1 MIANRLRWVVGVVV
15 WSTSWSVQ
23 AADSFTAGVLSCA
36 AESDRE
42 RRLDCYDR
50 AVASYTAALSSAP
63 RTPANTGAAPAAP
76 VVGAATRVAPAAST
90 ATAVPAGVPAPAPAP
105 TKSVNSDSIPG
116 AAATADTSNPGSPP
130 ASAAGKSAPVPKH
143 IAARIVSIDHFPDY
157 VVVHLD
163 NQQTWK
169 QVSDSSGSATL
180 HDGESVTIDREV
192 GTYWL
197 AGAKGDSVQ
206 VKLETPKP

>member
-1 MIANRLRWVVGVVV
+1 MIANRSRWVVGVLV
-15 WSTSWSVQ
+15 WSTSWSVW
-23 AADSFTAGVLSCA
+23 AADSFAAGVLSCA

-63 RTPANTGAAPAAP
+63 RTPATTGAAPAPP
-76 VVGAATRVAPAAST
+76 VVGAVARVAPAAAPGSSGT
-90 ATAVPAGVPAPAPAP
+90 AA
-105 TKSVNSDSIPG
+105 S
-116 AAATADTSNPGSPP
+116 ADASNPSSPP
-130 ASAAGKSAPVPKH
+130 ASAAGKSAPLPKH
-143 IAARIVSIDHFPDY
+143 IAARIVSIDHFPEY

-180 HDGESVTIDREV
+180 HTGELITIDREV

-197 AGAKGDSVQ
+197 AGAKGDAVQ
-206 VKLETPKP
+206 VKLEAPAP

>member
-1 MIANRLRWVVGVVV
+1 
-15 WSTSWSVQ
+15 
-23 AADSFTAGVLSCA
+23 
-36 AESDRE
+36 
-42 RRLDCYDR
+42 
-50 AVASYTAALSSAP
+50 
-63 RTPANTGAAPAAP
+63 
-76 VVGAATRVAPAAST
+76 
-90 ATAVPAGVPAPAPAP
+90 VPAPASA
-105 TKSVNSDSIPG
+105 KSVNSTSIPVAAPG
-116 AAATADTSNPGSPP
+116 SSATAATADASNPSSPP
-130 ASAAGKSAPVPKH
+130 AGVAGKSAPLPKH

-180 HDGESVTIDREV
+180 HNGESVTIDREV

-206 VKLETPKP
+206 VKLETPNP